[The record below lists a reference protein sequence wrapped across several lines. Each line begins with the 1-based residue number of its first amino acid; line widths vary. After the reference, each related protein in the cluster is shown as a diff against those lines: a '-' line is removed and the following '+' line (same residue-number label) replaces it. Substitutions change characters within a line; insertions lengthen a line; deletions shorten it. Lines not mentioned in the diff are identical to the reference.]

1 MDLDIPAWVSYALI
15 TVVSAFAAATQVHRL
30 LSRVPLRWLHAEAYL
45 LFIGFFLLPL
55 VLFWALDRVGA
66 LHDCSLISALLVALG
81 YPAIISGDS
90 KPGNSAVSAVFSP
103 VLKWLNGIPGRLA
116 ARLQSKQLE
125 FETSIMNA
133 VGRDDALLVVLENW
147 MIENT
152 DDLVAVQTKIQE
164 WDADAP
170 RPAGFPPGSLPV
182 RAWSQARAL
191 RLAMLVDGTFWV
203 RFRFWRLGLTT
214 ARVAWRDMVRIDQ
227 TFRFGLPLVL
237 IAILVLFA
245 VNWFRGA
252 SPDAQQSV
260 VGDLTLDNVVP
271 RYHAWR
277 YLKAN
282 NTATDVHRALVNLAV
297 GLQLEIP
304 VCPMGEAAGQAR
316 TDRGGSDKE
325 TGGSHEKAGGGVEE
339 RGVMVCPGDVA
350 SEKDPKKLEQRRL
363 ALAEERGRGLYSR
376 QVSNILQQKDLTVV
390 LANDLLKTLF
400 AGRLERRDLPTA
412 CAALLVLPPGLRS
425 ANVEIRNLL
434 KRSLSEASK
443 SLWGGPGGRED
454 AMADPQ
460 APANDVGPDV
470 DTVGIEVAV
479 VKWGE
484 FLAAHCAAPAS
495 AQPDPGSLAPPAA
508 NTLPVPDAPIV
519 LSSDVTFEFDSA
531 RLRNAA
537 AAELS
542 DVLALFRAH
551 DHLRADIRGYTDSVG
566 TAAYNLR
573 LSEHR
578 ANSVKEFLVT
588 RGVRKE
594 DLGTTGF
601 GAENPV
607 AENDTPQ
614 GRAKNRRVEIQLQQ
628 AG

>member
-1 MDLDIPAWVSYALI
+1 MDLDIPAWISYALI
-15 TVVSAFAAATQVHRL
+15 TVVSAFAAANQVHKL
-30 LSRVPLRWLHAEAYL
+30 LSKVPWRWSHAEAYL

-55 VLFWALDRVGA
+55 LLFWALDRVGA
-66 LHDCSLISALLVALG
+66 LHDCSLISALIVALG

-90 KPGNSAVSAVFSP
+90 KPANSAVSAVFSP
-103 VLKWLNGIPGRLA
+103 VLKWLNGIPDKLA
-116 ARLQSKQLE
+116 ARLQSKQME

-133 VGRDDALLVVLENW
+133 VGRDDALLAELENW

-164 WDADAP
+164 WDHDAP

-214 ARVAWRDMVRIDQ
+214 ARVAWRDVVRIDQ

-245 VNWFRGA
+245 VSWFRGA
-252 SPDAQQSV
+252 TPDAQQSV
-260 VGDLTLDNVVP
+260 VGDLTLDNAVP

-282 NTATDVHRALVNLAV
+282 NTATDVQRALVNLAM

-304 VCPMGEAAGQAR
+304 VCPMSSVAGQTR
-316 TDRGGSDKE
+316 MDQ
-325 TGGSHEKAGGGVEE
+325 GGGDPGKG
-339 RGVMVCPGDVA
+339 GVTACPGDEP
-350 SEKDPKKLEQRRL
+350 SGNDPKKLERERL
-363 ALAEERGRGLYSR
+363 ELAQERGRGLYSR
-376 QVSNILQQKDLTVV
+376 QVSSILQQKDLTVV
-390 LANDLLKTLF
+390 LANDLLKTLL

-412 CAALLVLPPGLRS
+412 CATLKVLPPGLRS

-434 KRSLSEASK
+434 KRSLSEAAI
-443 SLWGGPGGRED
+443 SLWAGSGGPVD
-454 AMADPQ
+454 AMVEPQ
-460 APANDVGPDV
+460 LPANDVGPDV

-479 VKWGE
+479 VKWSE
-484 FLAAHCAAPAS
+484 FLASHCAAPAPV
-495 AQPDPGSLAPPAA
+495 QNDPVPTAPPVPSAP
-508 NTLPVPDAPIV
+508 PVPDAPIV

-531 RLRNAA
+531 KLRDTA
-537 AAELS
+537 AAELAG
-542 DVLALFRAH
+542 VVTLFHAH
-551 DHLRADIRGYTDSVG
+551 EHLKADIRGYTDSVG
-566 TAAYNLR
+566 TAAYNRR

-578 ANSVKEFLVT
+578 ANSVKDFLVR

-594 DLGTTGF
+594 DLSTTGF

-607 AENDTPQ
+607 AKNDTLQ
-614 GRAKNRRVEIQLQQ
+614 GRARNRRVEIQLQQ